1 LEAVLNEALV
11 RRCSLI
17 HLARGV
23 EYTDNATN
31 RCAST
36 GRSTSVA
43 AGYNTRKRAGSRAHS
58 ATNETL
64 LRHLAVLV
72 RLLDVLI
79 RESETVINIRVY
91 LTTSGFVEL
100 IVWKEVG
107 GLWCRHRRATNRAN
121 QRKGYKCFSHTS
133 SLQV

>member
-11 RRCSLI
+11 RWCALI
-17 HLARGV
+17 HLARSV
-23 EYTDNATN
+23 EYADNATN

-43 AGYNTRKRAGSRAHS
+43 AGYHTRKRASSRAHS
-58 ATNETL
+58 ATNKTF

-79 RESETVINIRVY
+79 RESKAVINIRVD

-100 IVWKEVG
+100 IVGKEIG
-107 GLWCRHRRATNRAN
+107 GLWCRHRRATN
-121 QRKGYKCFSHTS
+121 
-133 SLQV
+133 

>member
-1 LEAVLNEALV
+1 MLNEALV
-11 RRCSLI
+11 RWCALI

-58 ATNETL
+58 ATNETF

-91 LTTSGFVEL
+91 LTTSCLVKL
-100 IVWKEVG
+100 IVGKEIR
-107 GLWCRHRRATNRAN
+107 GLWCRHRRAAD
-121 QRKGYKCFSHTS
+121 
-133 SLQV
+133 